1 MNNKL
6 LRRTIII
13 VSVVVIC
20 LIILILNLTKTDN
33 NNLSKDNTIEY
44 KEEYASTIGKTFR
57 KIDDFSMYFTAK
69 NIISNYIT
77 YFENINSDV
86 TVEVGRLEMT
96 EKEIR
101 DYQVQEGIKAI
112 DCLFDKEYKEG
123 KNIDRN
129 EIISFVAQYK
139 NNNSTNSYKVEFDEI
154 YIAEITDNKKVLLVY
169 SKVNNKDFNCMIK
182 VDLMNKRYSIFYE
195 DFMKKENYTKDR
207 IDEVKLADSNIEQ
220 NDYNTFI
227 YSGSN
232 NQNIAIQ
239 YFSDLKDKMKND
251 RKILYDILDKKY
263 KKIRFDNYEKFE
275 NYLNNLN
282 ERIDRLDISKFKFI
296 DNKIKII
303 DNYNNMY
310 TFEIGDF
317 MKYSIVMDDYTIED
331 NEFNENYD
339 KLSDANKVSTNI
351 EKFIKMLNLKDYES
365 AYKLLDGNFKKNNYS
380 SIEDFKKYVEKNL
393 YSYSKIMTINNLNK
407 NGNYYITSLDLQDGE
422 SETIQKK
429 QITIIMQLLE
439 GTDFVM
445 SFSMN

>member
-13 VSVVVIC
+13 VCVVVIL
-20 LIILILNLTKTDN
+20 LIILILNLTKNEDS
-33 NNLSKDNTIEY
+33 LSEDNTIEY

-57 KIDDFSMYFTAK
+57 KIDDFSMYYTTK
-69 NIISNYIT
+69 NIIRNYIT
-77 YFENINSDV
+77 YFENVNSDV
-86 TVEVGRLEMT
+86 TVEVGRVEMT

-101 DYQVQEGIKAI
+101 DYQIQEGIKAI
-112 DCLFDKEYKEG
+112 DCLFDKEYKES

-139 NNNSTNSYKVEFDEI
+139 NNNSTNSYKIEFDEI
-154 YIAEITDNKKVLLVY
+154 YIAEITDDKKVLLVY

-195 DFMKKENYTKDR
+195 DFMKKEKYTKDR
-207 IDEVKLADSNIEQ
+207 TDEVKLDDSNIEQ

-227 YSGSN
+227 YSSSN
-232 NQNIAIQ
+232 NQSIAIQ
-239 YFSDLKDKMKND
+239 YFSDLKEKMKND
-251 RKILYDILDKKY
+251 RKMLYDILDKEY
-263 KKIRFDNYEKFE
+263 KEKRFDNYEKFY

-282 ERIDRLDISKFKFI
+282 ERIDRLDISKFKFL
-296 DNKIKII
+296 DNRIKII

-331 NEFNENYD
+331 NEFNEIYD
-339 KLSDANKVSTNI
+339 KLSDANKVSVNI

-365 AYKLLDGNFKKNNYS
+365 AYKLLDSNFKKNNYP
-380 SIEDFKKYVEKNL
+380 SIEAFKKYVEKNL
-393 YSYSKIMTINNLNK
+393 FDYSKITTVNNSNK
-407 NGNYYITSLDLQDGE
+407 TGNYYITSLDLEDGE
-422 SETIQKK
+422 SENIRKK

>member
-1 MNNKL
+1 MDNKL

-13 VSVVVIC
+13 VCVVVIL
-20 LIILILNLTKTDN
+20 LIILILNLTKNEDS
-33 NNLSKDNTIEY
+33 LSEDNTIEY

-57 KIDDFSMYFTAK
+57 KIDDFSMYYTAK
-69 NIISNYIT
+69 NIIKNYIT
-77 YFENINSDV
+77 YFENVNSDV
-86 TVEVGRLEMT
+86 TVEVGRVEMT

-101 DYQVQEGIKAI
+101 DYQIQEGIKAI
-112 DCLFDKEYKEG
+112 DCLFDKEYKES

-139 NNNSTNSYKVEFDEI
+139 NNNSTNSYKIEFDEI
-154 YIAEITDNKKVLLVY
+154 YIAEITDDKKVLLVY

-195 DFMKKENYTKDR
+195 DFMKKEKYTKDR
-207 IDEVKLADSNIEQ
+207 TDEVKLDDSNIEQ

-227 YSGSN
+227 YSSSN
-232 NQNIAIQ
+232 NQSIAIQ
-239 YFSDLKDKMKND
+239 YFSDLKEKMKND
-251 RKILYDILDKKY
+251 RKMLYDILDKEY
-263 KKIRFDNYEKFE
+263 KEKRFDNYEKFY

-282 ERIDRLDISKFKFI
+282 ERIDRLDISKFKFL
-296 DNKIKII
+296 DNRIKII

-331 NEFNENYD
+331 NEFNEIYD
-339 KLSDANKVSTNI
+339 KLSDANKVSVNI

-365 AYKLLDGNFKKNNYS
+365 AYKLLDSNFKKNNYP
-380 SIEDFKKYVEKNL
+380 SIEAFKKYVEKNL
-393 YSYSKIMTINNLNK
+393 FDYSKITTVNNSNK
-407 NGNYYITSLDLQDGE
+407 TGNYYITSLDLEDGE
-422 SETIQKK
+422 SENIRKK

>member
-1 MNNKL
+1 MDNKL

-13 VSVVVIC
+13 VCVVVIL
-20 LIILILNLTKTDN
+20 LIILILNLTKNEDS
-33 NNLSKDNTIEY
+33 LSEDNTIEY

-57 KIDDFSMYFTAK
+57 KIDDFSMYYTTK
-69 NIISNYIT
+69 NIIRNYIT
-77 YFENINSDV
+77 YFENVNSDV

-101 DYQVQEGIKAI
+101 DYQIQEGIKAI
-112 DCLFDKEYKEG
+112 DCLFDKEYKES

-139 NNNSTNSYKVEFDEI
+139 NNNSTNSYKIEFDEI
-154 YIAEITDNKKVLLVY
+154 YIAEITDDKKVLLVY

-195 DFMKKENYTKDR
+195 DFMKKEKYTKDR
-207 IDEVKLADSNIEQ
+207 TDEVKLDDSNIEQ

-227 YSGSN
+227 YSSSN
-232 NQNIAIQ
+232 NQSIAIQ
-239 YFSDLKDKMKND
+239 YFSDLKEKMKND
-251 RKILYDILDKKY
+251 RKMLYDILDKEY
-263 KKIRFDNYEKFE
+263 KEKRFDNYEKFY

-282 ERIDRLDISKFKFI
+282 ERIDRLDISKFKFL
-296 DNKIKII
+296 DNRIKII

-331 NEFNENYD
+331 NEFNEIYD
-339 KLSDANKVSTNI
+339 KLSDANKVSVNI

-365 AYKLLDGNFKKNNYS
+365 AYKLLDSNFKKNNYP
-380 SIEDFKKYVEKNL
+380 SIEAFKKYVEKNL
-393 YSYSKIMTINNLNK
+393 YGYSKITTVNNSNK
-407 NGNYYITSLDLQDGE
+407 TGNYYITSLDLEDGE
-422 SETIQKK
+422 SENIRKK

>member
-13 VSVVVIC
+13 VGVVVIL
-20 LIILILNLTKTDN
+20 LIILILNLTKNEDS
-33 NNLSKDNTIEY
+33 LSKDNTIEY

-57 KIDDFSMYFTAK
+57 KIDDFSMYYTTK
-69 NIISNYIT
+69 NIIRNYIT
-77 YFENINSDV
+77 YFENVNSDV

-101 DYQVQEGIKAI
+101 DYQIQEGIKAI
-112 DCLFDKEYKEG
+112 DCLFDKEYKES

-139 NNNSTNSYKVEFDEI
+139 NNNSTNSYKIEFDEI
-154 YIAEITDNKKVLLVY
+154 YIAEITDDKKVLLVY

-195 DFMKKENYTKDR
+195 DFMKKEKYTKDR
-207 IDEVKLADSNIEQ
+207 TDEVKLDDSNIEQ

-227 YSGSN
+227 YSSSN
-232 NQNIAIQ
+232 NQSIAIQ
-239 YFSDLKDKMKND
+239 YFSDLKEKMKND
-251 RKILYDILDKKY
+251 RKMLYDILDKEY
-263 KKIRFDNYEKFE
+263 KEKRFDNYEKFY

-282 ERIDRLDISKFKFI
+282 ERIDRLDISKFKFL
-296 DNKIKII
+296 DNRIKII

-331 NEFNENYD
+331 NEFNEIYD
-339 KLSDANKVSTNI
+339 KLSDANKVSVNI

-365 AYKLLDGNFKKNNYS
+365 AYKLLDSNFKKNNYP
-380 SIEDFKKYVEKNL
+380 SIEAFKKYVEKNL
-393 YSYSKIMTINNLNK
+393 YGYSKITTVNNSNK
-407 NGNYYITSLDLQDGE
+407 TGNYYITSLDLEDGE
-422 SETIQKK
+422 SENIRKK

>member
-1 MNNKL
+1 MDNKL

-13 VSVVVIC
+13 VGVVVIL
-20 LIILILNLTKTDN
+20 LIILILNLTKNED
-33 NNLSKDNTIEY
+33 SVSEDNTIEY

-57 KIDDFSMYFTAK
+57 KIDDFSMYYTAK
-69 NIISNYIT
+69 NIIKNYIT
-77 YFENINSDV
+77 YFENVNSDV
-86 TVEVGRLEMT
+86 TVEVGRVEMT

-101 DYQVQEGIKAI
+101 DYQIQEGIKAI
-112 DCLFDKEYKEG
+112 DCLFDKEYKES

-139 NNNSTNSYKVEFDEI
+139 NNNSTNSYKIEFDEI
-154 YIAEITDNKKVLLVY
+154 YIAEITDDKKVLLVY

-182 VDLMNKRYSIFYE
+182 VDLMK
-195 DFMKKENYTKDR
+195 DFMKKEKYTKDR
-207 IDEVKLADSNIEQ
+207 TDEVKLDDSNIEQ

-227 YSGSN
+227 YSSSN
-232 NQNIAIQ
+232 NQSIAIQ
-239 YFSDLKDKMKND
+239 YFSDLKEKMKND
-251 RKILYDILDKKY
+251 RKMLYDILDKEY
-263 KKIRFDNYEKFE
+263 KEKRFDNYEKFY

-282 ERIDRLDISKFKFI
+282 ERIDRLDISKFKFL
-296 DNKIKII
+296 DNRIKII

-331 NEFNENYD
+331 NEFNEIYD
-339 KLSDANKVSTNI
+339 KLSDANKVSVNI

-365 AYKLLDGNFKKNNYS
+365 AYKLLDSNFKKNNYP
-380 SIEDFKKYVEKNL
+380 SIEAFKKYVEKNL
-393 YSYSKIMTINNLNK
+393 YGYSKITTVNNSNK
-407 NGNYYITSLDLQDGE
+407 TGNYYITSLDLEDGE
-422 SETIQKK
+422 SENIRKK

>member
-13 VSVVVIC
+13 VCVVVIL
-20 LIILILNLTKTDN
+20 LIILILNLTKNED
-33 NNLSKDNTIEY
+33 SVSEDNTIEY

-57 KIDDFSMYFTAK
+57 KIDDFSMYYTAK
-69 NIISNYIT
+69 NIIKNYIT
-77 YFENINSDV
+77 YFENVNSDV
-86 TVEVGRLEMT
+86 TVEVGRVEMT

-101 DYQVQEGIKAI
+101 DYQIQEGIKAI
-112 DCLFDKEYKEG
+112 DCLFDKEYKES

-139 NNNSTNSYKVEFDEI
+139 NNNSTNSYKIEFDEI
-154 YIAEITDNKKVLLVY
+154 YIAEITDDKKVLLVY

-195 DFMKKENYTKDR
+195 DFMKKEKYTKDR
-207 IDEVKLADSNIEQ
+207 TDEVKLDDSNIEQ

-227 YSGSN
+227 YSSSN
-232 NQNIAIQ
+232 NQSIAIQ
-239 YFSDLKDKMKND
+239 YFSDLKEKMKND
-251 RKILYDILDKKY
+251 RKMLYDILDKEY
-263 KKIRFDNYEKFE
+263 KEKRFDNYEKFY

-282 ERIDRLDISKFKFI
+282 ERIDRLDISKFKFL
-296 DNKIKII
+296 DNRIKII

-331 NEFNENYD
+331 NEFNEIYD
-339 KLSDANKVSTNI
+339 KLSDANKVSVNI

-365 AYKLLDGNFKKNNYS
+365 AYKLLDSNFKKNNYP
-380 SIEDFKKYVEKNL
+380 SIEAFKKYVEKNL
-393 YSYSKIMTINNLNK
+393 YGYSKITTVNNSNK
-407 NGNYYITSLDLQDGE
+407 TGNYYITSLDLEDGE
-422 SETIQKK
+422 SENIRKK

>member
-13 VSVVVIC
+13 VGVVVIL
-20 LIILILNLTKTDN
+20 LIILILNLTKNEDS
-33 NNLSKDNTIEY
+33 LSKDNTIEY

-57 KIDDFSMYFTAK
+57 KIDDFSMYYTTK
-69 NIISNYIT
+69 NIIRNYIT
-77 YFENINSDV
+77 YFENVNSDV

-101 DYQVQEGIKAI
+101 DYQIQEGIKAI
-112 DCLFDKEYKEG
+112 DCLFDKEYKES

-139 NNNSTNSYKVEFDEI
+139 NNNSTNSYKIEFDEI
-154 YIAEITDNKKVLLVY
+154 YIAEITDDKKVLLVY

-195 DFMKKENYTKDR
+195 DFMKKEKYTKDR
-207 IDEVKLADSNIEQ
+207 TDEVKLDDSNIEQ

-227 YSGSN
+227 YSSSN
-232 NQNIAIQ
+232 NQSIAIQ
-239 YFSDLKDKMKND
+239 YFSDLKEKMKND
-251 RKILYDILDKKY
+251 RKMLYDILDKEY
-263 KKIRFDNYEKFE
+263 KEKRFDNYEKFY

-282 ERIDRLDISKFKFI
+282 ERIDRLDISKFKFL
-296 DNKIKII
+296 DNRIKII

-331 NEFNENYD
+331 NEFNEIYD
-339 KLSDANKVSTNI
+339 KLSDANKVSVNI

-365 AYKLLDGNFKKNNYS
+365 AYKLLDSNFKKNNYP
-380 SIEDFKKYVEKNL
+380 SIEAFKKYVEKNL
-393 YSYSKIMTINNLNK
+393 YGYSKITTVTNSNK
-407 NGNYYITSLDLQDGE
+407 TGNYYITSLDLEDGE
-422 SETIQKK
+422 SENIRKK

>member
-13 VSVVVIC
+13 VCVVVIL
-20 LIILILNLTKTDN
+20 LIILILNLTKNEDS
-33 NNLSKDNTIEY
+33 LSEDNTIEY

-57 KIDDFSMYFTAK
+57 KIDDFSMYYTTK
-69 NIISNYIT
+69 NIIRNYIT
-77 YFENINSDV
+77 YFENVNSDV

-101 DYQVQEGIKAI
+101 DYQIQEGIKAI
-112 DCLFDKEYKEG
+112 DCLFDKEYKES

-139 NNNSTNSYKVEFDEI
+139 NNNSTNSYKIEFDEI
-154 YIAEITDNKKVLLVY
+154 YIAEITDDKKVLLVY

-195 DFMKKENYTKDR
+195 DFMKKEKYTKDR
-207 IDEVKLADSNIEQ
+207 TDEVKLDDSNIEQ

-227 YSGSN
+227 YSSSN
-232 NQNIAIQ
+232 NQSIAIQ
-239 YFSDLKDKMKND
+239 YFSDLKEKMKND
-251 RKILYDILDKKY
+251 RKMLYDILDKEY
-263 KKIRFDNYEKFE
+263 KEKRFDNYEKFY

-282 ERIDRLDISKFKFI
+282 ERIDRLDISKFKFL
-296 DNKIKII
+296 DNRIKII

-331 NEFNENYD
+331 NEFNEIYD
-339 KLSDANKVSTNI
+339 KLSDANKVSVNI

-365 AYKLLDGNFKKNNYS
+365 AYKLLDSNFKKNNYP
-380 SIEDFKKYVEKNL
+380 SIEAFKKYVEKNL
-393 YSYSKIMTINNLNK
+393 YGYSKITTVNNSNK
-407 NGNYYITSLDLQDGE
+407 TGNYYITSLDLEDGE
-422 SETIQKK
+422 SENIRKK

>member
-20 LIILILNLTKTDN
+20 LIILILNLTKNDN

-57 KIDDFSMYFTAK
+57 KIDDFSMYYTAK
-69 NIISNYIT
+69 NIIKNYIT

-86 TVEVGRLEMT
+86 TVEVGKLEMT

-101 DYQVQEGIKAI
+101 DYQIQEGIKAI

-154 YIAEITDNKKVLLVY
+154 YIAEITDDMKVLLVY

-182 VDLMNKRYSIFYE
+182 IDLTNKRYSIFYE
-195 DFMKKENYTKDR
+195 DFMNKEKYTKER
-207 IDEVKLADSNIEQ
+207 VDEIKLTDSNIEQ

-227 YSGSN
+227 YSSFN

-239 YFSDLKDKMKND
+239 YFSDLKEKMKND
-251 RKILYDILDKKY
+251 RKILYNILDKEY
-263 KKIRFDNYEKFE
+263 KKKRFDNYEKFK
-275 NYLNNLN
+275 NYLKNLN
-282 ERIDRLDISKFKFI
+282 ERIDRLDISKYKFL
-296 DNKIKII
+296 DNRIKII
-303 DNYNNMY
+303 DNYNNIY
-310 TFEIGDF
+310 TFIIGDF

-331 NEFNENYD
+331 NDFIETYNS
-339 KLSDANKVSTNI
+339 LSDGNKVNANI
-351 EKFIKMLNLKDYES
+351 EKFFKMINLKDYES
-365 AYKLLDGNFKKNNYS
+365 AYNLLDNDFKKKNYPS
-380 SIEDFKKYVEKNL
+380 LEAFKKYVEKNL
-393 YSYSKIMTINNLNK
+393 FNYSKVTNISDSDK
-407 NGNYYITSLDLQDGE
+407 SGNYYITVLDLENGE
-422 SETIQKK
+422 SENIQKK

-439 GTDFVM
+439 GTNFVM

>member
-13 VSVVVIC
+13 VCVVVIL
-20 LIILILNLTKTDN
+20 LIILILNLTKNEDS
-33 NNLSKDNTIEY
+33 LSEDNTIEY

-57 KIDDFSMYFTAK
+57 KIDDFSMYYTTK
-69 NIISNYIT
+69 NIIRNYIT
-77 YFENINSDV
+77 YFENVNSDV
-86 TVEVGRLEMT
+86 TVEVGRVEMT

-101 DYQVQEGIKAI
+101 DYQIQEGIKAI
-112 DCLFDKEYKEG
+112 DCLFDKEYKES

-139 NNNSTNSYKVEFDEI
+139 NNNSTNSYKIEFDEI
-154 YIAEITDNKKVLLVY
+154 YIAEITDDKKVLLVY

-195 DFMKKENYTKDR
+195 DFMKKEKYTKDR
-207 IDEVKLADSNIEQ
+207 TDEVKLDDSNIEQ

-227 YSGSN
+227 YSSSN
-232 NQNIAIQ
+232 NQSSAIQ
-239 YFSDLKDKMKND
+239 YFSDLKEKMKNA
-251 RKILYDILDKKY
+251 RKMLYDILDKEY
-263 KKIRFDNYEKFE
+263 KEKRFDNYEKFY

-282 ERIDRLDISKFKFI
+282 ERIDRLDISKFKFL
-296 DNKIKII
+296 DNRIKII

-317 MKYSIVMDDYTIED
+317 MKYSIGMDDYTIED
-331 NEFNENYD
+331 NEFNEIYD
-339 KLSDANKVSTNI
+339 KLSDANKVSVNI

-365 AYKLLDGNFKKNNYS
+365 AYKLLDSNFKKNNYP
-380 SIEDFKKYVEKNL
+380 SIEAFKKYVEKNL
-393 YSYSKIMTINNLNK
+393 FDYSKITTVNNSNK
-407 NGNYYITSLDLQDGE
+407 TGNYYITSLDLEDGE
-422 SETIQKK
+422 SENIRKK

>member
-13 VSVVVIC
+13 VCVVVIL
-20 LIILILNLTKTDN
+20 LIILILNLTKNEDS
-33 NNLSKDNTIEY
+33 LSEDNTIEY

-57 KIDDFSMYFTAK
+57 KIDDFSMYYTTK
-69 NIISNYIT
+69 NIIRNYIT
-77 YFENINSDV
+77 YFENVNSDV

-101 DYQVQEGIKAI
+101 DYQIQEGIKAI
-112 DCLFDKEYKEG
+112 DCLFDKEYKES

-139 NNNSTNSYKVEFDEI
+139 NNNSTNSYKIEFDEI
-154 YIAEITDNKKVLLVY
+154 YIAEITDDKKVLLVY

-195 DFMKKENYTKDR
+195 DFMKKEKYTKDR
-207 IDEVKLADSNIEQ
+207 TDEVKLDDSNIEQ

-227 YSGSN
+227 YSSSN
-232 NQNIAIQ
+232 NQSIAIQ
-239 YFSDLKDKMKND
+239 YFSDLKEKMKND
-251 RKILYDILDKKY
+251 RKMLYDILDKEY
-263 KKIRFDNYEKFE
+263 KEKRFDNYEKFY

-282 ERIDRLDISKFKFI
+282 ERIDRLDISKFKFL
-296 DNKIKII
+296 DNRIKII

-331 NEFNENYD
+331 NEFNEIYD
-339 KLSDANKVSTNI
+339 KLSDANKVSVNI

-365 AYKLLDGNFKKNNYS
+365 AYKLLDSNFKKNNYP
-380 SIEDFKKYVEKNL
+380 SIEAFKKYVEKNL
-393 YSYSKIMTINNLNK
+393 YGYSKITTVNNSNK
-407 NGNYYITSLDLQDGE
+407 TGN
-422 SETIQKK
+422 
-429 QITIIMQLLE
+429 
-439 GTDFVM
+439 
-445 SFSMN
+445 

>member
-1 MNNKL
+1 MDNKL

-13 VSVVVIC
+13 VGVVVIL
-20 LIILILNLTKTDN
+20 LIILILNLTKNED
-33 NNLSKDNTIEY
+33 SVSEDNTIEY

-57 KIDDFSMYFTAK
+57 KIDDFSMYYTAK
-69 NIISNYIT
+69 NIIKNYIT
-77 YFENINSDV
+77 YFENVNSDV
-86 TVEVGRLEMT
+86 TVEVGRVEMT

-101 DYQVQEGIKAI
+101 DYQIQEGIKAI
-112 DCLFDKEYKEG
+112 DCLFDKEYKES

-139 NNNSTNSYKVEFDEI
+139 NNNSTNSYKIEFDEI
-154 YIAEITDNKKVLLVY
+154 YIAEITDDKKVLLVY

-195 DFMKKENYTKDR
+195 DFMKKEKYTKDR
-207 IDEVKLADSNIEQ
+207 TDEVKLDDSNIEQ

-227 YSGSN
+227 YSSSN
-232 NQNIAIQ
+232 NQSIAIQ
-239 YFSDLKDKMKND
+239 YFSDLKEKMKND
-251 RKILYDILDKKY
+251 RKMLYDILDKEY
-263 KKIRFDNYEKFE
+263 KEKRFDNYEKFY

-282 ERIDRLDISKFKFI
+282 ERIDRLDISKFKFL
-296 DNKIKII
+296 DNRIKII

-331 NEFNENYD
+331 NEFNEIYD
-339 KLSDANKVSTNI
+339 KLSDANKVSVNI

-365 AYKLLDGNFKKNNYS
+365 AYKLLDSNFKKNNYP
-380 SIEDFKKYVEKNL
+380 SIEAFKKYVEKNL
-393 YSYSKIMTINNLNK
+393 YGYSKITTVNNSNK
-407 NGNYYITSLDLQDGE
+407 TGNYYITSLDLEDGE
-422 SETIQKK
+422 SENIRKK

>member
-13 VSVVVIC
+13 VGVVVIL
-20 LIILILNLTKTDN
+20 LIILILNLTKNEDS
-33 NNLSKDNTIEY
+33 LSEDNTIEY

-57 KIDDFSMYFTAK
+57 KIDDFSMYYTTK
-69 NIISNYIT
+69 NIIRNYIT
-77 YFENINSDV
+77 YFENVNSDV

-101 DYQVQEGIKAI
+101 DYQIQEGIKAI
-112 DCLFDKEYKEG
+112 DCLFDKEYKES

-139 NNNSTNSYKVEFDEI
+139 NNNSTNSYKIEFDEI
-154 YIAEITDNKKVLLVY
+154 YIAEITDDKKVLLVY

-195 DFMKKENYTKDR
+195 DFMKKEKYNKDR
-207 IDEVKLADSNIEQ
+207 TDEVKLDDSNIEQ

-227 YSGSN
+227 YSSSN
-232 NQNIAIQ
+232 NQSIAIQ
-239 YFSDLKDKMKND
+239 YFSDLKEKMKND
-251 RKILYDILDKKY
+251 RKMLYDILDKEY
-263 KKIRFDNYEKFE
+263 KEKRFDNYEKFY

-282 ERIDRLDISKFKFI
+282 ERIDRLDVSKFKFL
-296 DNKIKII
+296 DNRIKII

-331 NEFNENYD
+331 NEFNEIYD
-339 KLSDANKVSTNI
+339 KLSDANKVSVNI
-351 EKFIKMLNLKDYES
+351 QKFIKMLNLKDYES
-365 AYKLLDGNFKKNNYS
+365 AYKLLDSNFKKNNYP
-380 SIEDFKKYVEKNL
+380 SIEAFKKYVEKNL
-393 YSYSKIMTINNLNK
+393 FDYSKITAVNNSNK
-407 NGNYYITSLDLQDGE
+407 TGNYYITSLDLEDGE
-422 SETIQKK
+422 SENIRKK

>member
-1 MNNKL
+1 MDNKL

-13 VSVVVIC
+13 VGVVVIL
-20 LIILILNLTKTDN
+20 LIILILNLTKNED
-33 NNLSKDNTIEY
+33 SVSEDNTIEY

-57 KIDDFSMYFTAK
+57 KIDDFSMYYTAK
-69 NIISNYIT
+69 NIIKNYIT
-77 YFENINSDV
+77 YFENVNSDV
-86 TVEVGRLEMT
+86 TVEVGRVEMT

-101 DYQVQEGIKAI
+101 DYQIQEGIKAI
-112 DCLFDKEYKEG
+112 DCLFDKEYKES

-139 NNNSTNSYKVEFDEI
+139 NNNSTNSYKIEFDEI
-154 YIAEITDNKKVLLVY
+154 YIAEITDDKKVLLVY

-195 DFMKKENYTKDR
+195 DFMKKEKYTKDR
-207 IDEVKLADSNIEQ
+207 TDEVKLDDSNIEQ

-227 YSGSN
+227 YSSSN
-232 NQNIAIQ
+232 NQSIAIQ
-239 YFSDLKDKMKND
+239 YFSDLKEKMKND
-251 RKILYDILDKKY
+251 RKMLYDILDKEY
-263 KKIRFDNYEKFE
+263 KEKRFDNYEKFY

-282 ERIDRLDISKFKFI
+282 ERIDRLDISKFKFL
-296 DNKIKII
+296 DNRIKII

-331 NEFNENYD
+331 NEFNEIYD
-339 KLSDANKVSTNI
+339 KLSDANKVSVNI

-365 AYKLLDGNFKKNNYS
+365 AYKLLDSNFKKNNYP
-380 SIEDFKKYVEKNL
+380 SIEAFKKYVEKNL
-393 YSYSKIMTINNLNK
+393 YGYSKITTVNNSNET
-407 NGNYYITSLDLQDGE
+407 GNYYITSLDLEDGE
-422 SETIQKK
+422 SENIRKK

>member
-1 MNNKL
+1 MDNKL

-13 VSVVVIC
+13 VGVVVIL
-20 LIILILNLTKTDN
+20 LIILILNLTKNED
-33 NNLSKDNTIEY
+33 SVSEDNTIEY

-57 KIDDFSMYFTAK
+57 KIDDFSMYYTAK
-69 NIISNYIT
+69 NIIKNYIT
-77 YFENINSDV
+77 YFENVNSDV
-86 TVEVGRLEMT
+86 TVEVGRVEMT

-101 DYQVQEGIKAI
+101 DYQIQEGIKAI
-112 DCLFDKEYKEG
+112 DCLFDKEYKES

-139 NNNSTNSYKVEFDEI
+139 NNNSTNSYKIEFDEI
-154 YIAEITDNKKVLLVY
+154 YIAEITDDKKVLLVY

-195 DFMKKENYTKDR
+195 DFMKKEKYTKDR
-207 IDEVKLADSNIEQ
+207 TDEVKLDDSNIEQ

-227 YSGSN
+227 YSSSN
-232 NQNIAIQ
+232 NQSIAIQ
-239 YFSDLKDKMKND
+239 YFSDLKEKMKND
-251 RKILYDILDKKY
+251 RKMLYDILDKEY
-263 KKIRFDNYEKFE
+263 KEKRFDNYEKFY

-282 ERIDRLDISKFKFI
+282 ERIDRLDISKFKFL
-296 DNKIKII
+296 DNRIKII

-331 NEFNENYD
+331 NEFNEIYD
-339 KLSDANKVSTNI
+339 KLSDANKVSVNI

-365 AYKLLDGNFKKNNYS
+365 AYKLLDSNFKKNNYP
-380 SIEDFKKYVEKNL
+380 SIEAFKKYVEKNL
-393 YSYSKIMTINNLNK
+393 FDYSKITTVNNSNK
-407 NGNYYITSLDLQDGE
+407 TGNYYITSLDLEDGE
-422 SETIQKK
+422 SENIRKK

>member
-13 VSVVVIC
+13 VCVVVIL
-20 LIILILNLTKTDN
+20 LIILILNLTKNEDS
-33 NNLSKDNTIEY
+33 LSEDNTIEY

-57 KIDDFSMYFTAK
+57 KIDDFSMYYTTK
-69 NIISNYIT
+69 NIIRNYIT
-77 YFENINSDV
+77 YFENVNSDV

-101 DYQVQEGIKAI
+101 DYQIQEGIKAI
-112 DCLFDKEYKEG
+112 DCLFDKEYKES

-139 NNNSTNSYKVEFDEI
+139 NNNSTNSYKIEFDEI
-154 YIAEITDNKKVLLVY
+154 YIAEITDDKKVLLVY

-195 DFMKKENYTKDR
+195 DFMKKEKYTKDR
-207 IDEVKLADSNIEQ
+207 TDEVKLDDSNIEQ

-227 YSGSN
+227 YSSSN
-232 NQNIAIQ
+232 NQSIAIQ
-239 YFSDLKDKMKND
+239 YFSDLKEKMKND
-251 RKILYDILDKKY
+251 RKMLYDILDKEY
-263 KKIRFDNYEKFE
+263 KEKRFDNYEKFY

-282 ERIDRLDISKFKFI
+282 ERIDRLDISKFKFL
-296 DNKIKII
+296 DNRIKII

-331 NEFNENYD
+331 NEFNEIYD
-339 KLSDANKVSTNI
+339 KLSDANKVSVNI

-365 AYKLLDGNFKKNNYS
+365 AYKLLDSNFKKNNYP
-380 SIEDFKKYVEKNL
+380 SIEAFKKYVEKNL
-393 YSYSKIMTINNLNK
+393 FDYSKITTVNNSNK
-407 NGNYYITSLDLQDGE
+407 TGNYYITSLDLEDGE
-422 SETIQKK
+422 SENIRKK